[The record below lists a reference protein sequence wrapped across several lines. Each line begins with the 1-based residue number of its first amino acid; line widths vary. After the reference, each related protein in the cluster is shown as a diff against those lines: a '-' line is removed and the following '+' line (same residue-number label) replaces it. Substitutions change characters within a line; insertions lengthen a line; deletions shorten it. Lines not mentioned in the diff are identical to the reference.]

1 MVSLCA
7 ADGTVGMD
15 VLVVSALVA
24 LLLEGT
30 VGLDVVVFPAVLAG
44 TFKFL

>member
-1 MVSLCA
+1 
-7 ADGTVGMD
+7 MD

>member
-1 MVSLCA
+1 
-7 ADGTVGMD
+7 MD

-24 LLLEGT
+24 LLLKGI
-30 VGLDVVVFPAVLAG
+30 VGLDIVVFSAVLAG